1 MVKPEATAN
10 QTVFASEIL
19 EEIVLDKLLHLTV
32 LIRDGVDLR
41 LFTPSIELKA
51 HLGTVVSDISEL
63 SDLDIKDVS
72 NITSS
77 QGACYSNGMTG
88 VLSETNHTS
97 DTCKLLEFTDRNSR
111 FLQFSCRSEESNLIN
126 LRLRS
131 FLWKVRLSSP
141 KSTAQMTQTIAIG

>member
-1 MVKPEATAN
+1 M
-10 QTVFASEIL
+10 
-19 EEIVLDKLLHLTV
+19 LDKLLHLTV

-77 QGACYSNGMTG
+77 QGACYSDRCTWGLG
-88 VLSETNHTS
+88 KTNNAS
-97 DTCKLLEFTDRNSR
+97 NAGELFEFANCDSR
-111 FLQFSCRSEESNLIN
+111 SSQFWGRSEE
-126 LRLRS
+126 
-131 FLWKVRLSSP
+131 
-141 KSTAQMTQTIAIG
+141 

>member
-72 NITSS
+72 NITSN